1 MKTIREILKD
11 KGSEIWSIAPGQ
23 TVFEAIQLMAI
34 RRIGALLVIDDQELV
49 GVVSERDY
57 AREVILKGRSSK
69 DTPISDIMSTQVI
82 TITPESRIEESLSLM
97 TEHRVRHLP
106 VLEHERIAG
115 VVSIGDLVKE
125 IIKDQQSTIEQLES
139 YIKG

>member
-106 VLEHERIAG
+106 VLDHERIAG

>member
-1 MKTIREILKD
+1 MNTIRQILAD
-11 KGSEIWSIAPGQ
+11 KGSEIWSISPSQ

-34 RRIGALLVIDDQELV
+34 RRIGALLVMDEQQLSGI
-49 GVVSERDY
+49 VSERDY

-69 DTPISDIMSTQVI
+69 DTPVKDIMSKDVVTVV
-82 TITPESRIEESLSLM
+82 PDSRIDESLSMM

-106 VLEHERIAG
+106 VLDQDQVVG

-125 IIKDQQSTIEQLES
+125 IINEQRTTIEQLEK

>member
-1 MKTIREILKD
+1 MNTIRQILAD
-11 KGSEIWSIAPGQ
+11 KGSEIWAVASNQ
-23 TVFEAIQLMAI
+23 TVFEAVQLMAI
-34 RRIGALLVIDDQELV
+34 RRIGALLVMDDQKLT
-49 GVVSERDY
+49 GIVSERDY
-57 AREVILKGRSSK
+57 AREVILQGRSSK
-69 DTPISDIMSTQVI
+69 DTPVSDIMTTDII

-106 VLEHERIAG
+106 VLEQDQVVG

-125 IIKDQQSTIEQLES
+125 IIKEQQSTIEQLEN